1 MKVGAVATLVGLVA
15 LSGCSHSL
23 SGTYQASNAN
33 DVAGLQLTENQNQ
46 QLMGS
51 MSVVGMAGDGSLNR
65 KEFSITGG
73 TTDGR
78 TITLTMKADEIFG
91 RSMNVAGSVSGSGID
106 LTFNDKI
113 THFSASDPAS
123 LANEVSALEATA
135 KARRENL
142 AMTKQRAKDTETVAA
157 LARDLQSY
165 NEREANPDGM
175 SKAKSAEVAVL
186 AEARKDLA
194 IKKQLDADNQGFK
207 AGQAAFRIG
216 QLDFRMG
223 QIKFQ
228 VDNAISNGSDNI
240 AALDRRLVANPCVST
255 PSLQGCSALAV
266 QQQRYSA
273 VRARIQSDITQMQA
287 DIRENSS
294 VMDAL
299 NKSAG
304 N

>member
-1 MKVGAVATLVGLVA
+1 MKTHGVALLVGLLA
-15 LSGCSHSL
+15 LAGCSHSL
-23 SGTYQASNAN
+23 SGTYQAGDAN

-51 MSVVGMAGDGSLNR
+51 MSVVGIAGDGSLTR

-73 TTDGR
+73 ATDGR

-91 RSMNVAGSVSGSGID
+91 GSMNVAGSVSGSGID

-113 THFSASDPAS
+113 THFSASDPAA

-186 AEARKDLA
+186 VAARKDLA
-194 IKKQLDADNQGFK
+194 IKRQLDADHRTYQ

-216 QLDFRMG
+216 QLDYQMG
-223 QIKFQ
+223 QIRYQ
-228 VDNAISNGSDNI
+228 VGNAISTGSDDI
-240 AALDRRLVANPCVST
+240 AALDRRLAANPCNATS
-255 PSLQGCSALAV
+255 SLQGCSALDV
-266 QQQRYSA
+266 QQQRYSV
-273 VRARIQSDITQMQA
+273 VRARIRSDIAQMQT
-287 DIRENSS
+287 DIRDNSNA
-294 VMDAL
+294 MDAL